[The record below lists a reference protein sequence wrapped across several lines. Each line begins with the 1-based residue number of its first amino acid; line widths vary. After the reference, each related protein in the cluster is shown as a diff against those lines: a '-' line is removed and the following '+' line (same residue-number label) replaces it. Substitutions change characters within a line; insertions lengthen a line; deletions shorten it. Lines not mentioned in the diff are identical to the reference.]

1 MDDTKEEEEAPK
13 VWLLDLILS
22 EHMRGIEF
30 TRKMLEETI
39 PEEEEEEEV
48 KGYVFPNKIKSSIDL
63 F

>member
-39 PEEEEEEEV
+39 PEEEEV

>member
-30 TRKMLEETI
+30 TRKMLEEEKEKT
-39 PEEEEEEEV
+39 
-48 KGYVFPNKIKSSIDL
+48 K
-63 F
+63 